1 MDYNHIAINYNT
13 HAIDYKTITMN
24 YNPIVMDYNGIEMNN
39 FHIVIDYNHTAMD
52 YNGIVMDYN
61 GIEKDYKP
69 IVMNCEAT
77 IMENAQKALN
87 GDKKYRY
94 QTQIKPSFSATRNE
108 TLRVTYF
115 VCLRQSVCGTHV
127 FPVPANFE
135 DYHIYR

>member
-1 MDYNHIAINYNT
+1 MDSNNIGMDNNNMV
-13 HAIDYKTITMN
+13 MN
-24 YNPIVMDYNGIEMNN
+24 
-39 FHIVIDYNHTAMD
+39 
-52 YNGIVMDYN
+52 
-61 GIEKDYKP
+61 YKP

-135 DYHIYR
+135 DYHIFGNHLHLSFYNKEVIVQLFAKLFTQFVKLCKEFGK